1 MQLPDLARS
10 IEDLRLGL
18 SLIEGPDG
26 RQWSVPRGFRAC
38 ARASVTEYRFAWT
51 DNLVAVTA
59 ETRTVIEK
67 LAVTLEQLGV
77 AWSAA
82 THQDL
87 ILPLHYRPSARFV
100 EPRLA
105 RQLPF
110 KALLLAI
117 VLRTRSS
124 SEPLVH
130 GLVKCSCLC
139 GM

>member
-1 MQLPDLARS
+1 MVCTASEPVQERPLRVP
-10 IEDLRLGL
+10 LRL
-18 SLIEGPDG
+18 D
-26 RQWSVPRGFRAC
+26 RQFCGIP
-38 ARASVTEYRFAWT
+38 
-51 DNLVAVTA
+51 VTA

-105 RQLPF
+105 
-110 KALLLAI
+110 
-117 VLRTRSS
+117 TT
-124 SEPLVH
+124 PL
-130 GLVKCSCLC
+130 
-139 GM
+139 